1 MRKFVYSLIAALL
14 ITGFSLPL
22 ASSAH
27 EPEPLSPTGEN
38 QSAENKEHEVEHLH
52 IEIEKVFEKNSEI
65 LIPPVVLRMG
75 QPRDPNIYV
84 LPTIQSE
91 EGLVVSL
98 ETSDYV
104 ILEQVGNRGK
114 DKESTLDPYRHA
126 AIPIDSLNISTAT
139 PADEFIE
146 GARFLG
152 LGLAATAVGLSAVT
166 GINTVRSRRRKLR
179 YLNSSGQ

>member
-1 MRKFVYSLIAALL
+1 MRKFVYSLIAALV

-22 ASSAH
+22 ASYAH
-27 EPEPLSPTGEN
+27 EPEPLSETGEN
-38 QSAENKEHEVEHLH
+38 QSAENKDHEVEHLH
-52 IEIEKVFEKNSEI
+52 MEIEKVFEKNSEI

-91 EGLVVSL
+91 EGLVASL

-104 ILEQVGNRGK
+104 ILEQVGNRGR
-114 DKESTLDPYRHA
+114 DQESTLDPYRHT

-152 LGLAATAVGLSAVT
+152 FLLAATAVGLSAVT